1 MSPITVPNSI
11 KCKILS
17 IMGHDISLP
26 KKNNIV
32 EGRSVLGKRIRDL
45 RINQHWTQSQLA
57 RKLGVHPKSIK
68 NWESDMSDPSIENL
82 INICNIFHISADEI
96 LGRDTTNFIN
106 IGVLDDENKRK
117 LMAVIQAYLE
127 ACNHRG

>member
-1 MSPITVPNSI
+1 
-11 KCKILS
+11 
-17 IMGHDISLP
+17 MGHDISLP
-26 KKNNIV
+26 KKNNMIEV
-32 EGRSVLGKRIRDL
+32 RYVLGKRIRDL
-45 RINQHWTQSQLA
+45 RINQNWTQSQLA

-96 LGRDTTNFIN
+96 LGRDITNFIN
-106 IGVLDDENKRK
+106 IGALDDENKRK

-127 ACNHRG
+127 ACNHRV

>member
-32 EGRSVLGKRIRDL
+32 EVRSVLGKRIRDL